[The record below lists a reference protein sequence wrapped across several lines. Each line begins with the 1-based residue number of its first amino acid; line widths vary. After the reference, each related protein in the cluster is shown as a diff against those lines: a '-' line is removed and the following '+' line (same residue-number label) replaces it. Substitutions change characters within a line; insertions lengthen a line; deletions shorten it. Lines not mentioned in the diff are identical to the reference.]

1 MNEII
6 YTLPEIA
13 EKLSRGELLNEIER
27 QMAAGTIRLWLKE
40 TEARMRGG
48 AKSKGGGR
56 PPKPDADPKRRER
69 YLRSKEKK
77 VE

>member
-1 MNEII
+1 MPKKII

-13 EKLSRGELLNEIER
+13 DKLSLGEPLNEIER
-27 QMAAGTIRLWLKE
+27 QMVAGTIRLWLKE
-40 TEARMRGG
+40 TEARRRGG

-69 YLRSKEKK
+69 YLKSKNK
-77 VE
+77 